1 MRDKIFLDSNI
12 LVYSSLE
19 DDKEKHDNVL
29 HFLGTIKGEVIFI
42 STQVVNEVYVSL
54 LKHELKDEDI
64 QSIVSKIIDIYNT
77 SIITINT
84 IRSAWNLKS
93 QYNLSYWDSLIVA
106 SALESGCKVLYTED
120 MQDGLVINNMLTI
133 KNPFKNA

>member
-29 HFLGTIKGEVIFI
+29 HFLGTIKGKVIFI
-42 STQVVNEVYVSL
+42 STQVANEVYVSL

-64 QSIVSKIIDIYNT
+64 QNIVSKIIDIYNT

-84 IRSAWNLKS
+84 IRSAWNLKT

-120 MQDGLVINNMLTI
+120 MQDGLVINNMITI
-133 KNPFKNA
+133 RNPFKNA